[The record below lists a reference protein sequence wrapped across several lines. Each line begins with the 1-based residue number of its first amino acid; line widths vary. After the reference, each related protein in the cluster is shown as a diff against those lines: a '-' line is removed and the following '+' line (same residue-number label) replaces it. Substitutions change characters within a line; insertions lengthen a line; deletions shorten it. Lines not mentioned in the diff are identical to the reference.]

1 MTDQID
7 LAVLA
12 LLPDTV
18 KRQILGNVHTID
30 PNLSLQQPVEHQ
42 PSKLDQQAAAVAEE
56 VVSAVRSR
64 AVRLPTF
71 TPSGSCV
78 VDNVL
83 TLQEAQVM
91 PLPPL
96 LQLLILLCPCCV
108 CTNVFGRS
116 LT

>member
-1 MTDQID
+1 MADQID

-18 KRQILGNVHTID
+18 KRKILGNVHTSD
-30 PNLSLQQPVEHQ
+30 PNLSLEQAREQQPSTPDH
-42 PSKLDQQAAAVAEE
+42 QAAGVAEE

-71 TPSGSCV
+71 TAAGSCV

-91 PLPPL
+91 P
-96 LQLLILLCPCCV
+96 
-108 CTNVFGRS
+108 
-116 LT
+116 